1 MNVDLRY
8 DENLINFIN
17 VFNSQFPDKTS
28 ITYRRA
34 ILLGYGVI
42 ASVKKPNEKDKVIY
56 FFNKGK
62 Q

>member
-17 VFNSQFPDKTS
+17 IFNAQFPDKNS

-42 ASVKKPNEKDKVIY
+42 ASVKKPNEKEKVKI
-56 FFNKGK
+56 FN
-62 Q
+62 